1 MAFMMLLR
9 RPPLLA
15 TVIVSSMLAGCL
27 AVSVVLAPKPV
38 TLATGTP
45 GGIYFP
51 VGNAICRM
59 FNLPSENLPKPC
71 VAVPTDGSVANIGR
85 VERGESAFGLS
96 QTDIA
101 YAAVHGEGPFAAAG
115 AAPKLRLLLTLYPE
129 TFTAVARADTHIR
142 DFEDLRGKRIGIGKS
157 GNGYTYTLGVLLE
170 SFGWVIRD
178 SERVQEFDPA
188 EQNEALCDNKVD
200 AIIFVTGHPN
210 GLTQEATTRCRAK
223 LVRVGG
229 PLVERLLATHSY
241 YTASVIPGGM
251 YARNPDDIPT
261 ISTLVV
267 LVTSSDQPDEL
278 AYRIVKAVFKNLAD
292 FRRLHP
298 ALATLDIKDMVPNE
312 AVIPIHP
319 GALRYYREAALLP

>member
-115 AAPKLRLLLTLYPE
+115 AAPKLRLLLALYPE

-157 GNGYTYTLGVLLE
+157 GTGYTYTLGVLLE

-229 PLVERLLATHSY
+229 PLVERLLATAHPY

-251 YARNPDDIPT
+251 YARQPRRRPDHQAHWPC
-261 ISTLVV
+261 
-267 LVTSSDQPDEL
+267 SSRQVDQSGRARLSRGQGGVRQP
-278 AYRIVKAVFKNLAD
+278 
-292 FRRLHP
+292 RRLP
-298 ALATLDIKDMVPNE
+298 ALAPGAGDARRSRTWCPSE
-312 AVIPIHP
+312 AVDTDPSRS
-319 GALRYYREAALLP
+319 AQVLS